1 MPKAQSSVDRA
12 YFKLRKKAIDFE
24 FKPGERLNE
33 TALTGALKVSR
44 TPLREALNRLVAEG
58 FLTFDS
64 GRGFFCR
71 PLSPEKVLELYQL
84 RSALETE
91 ALRLTIDTAED
102 AEIDAVL
109 EYLGDVEKTYSECTD
124 LNELL
129 RMDEE
134 FHIKLAALA
143 GNDELVR
150 ILANANERIRY
161 VRIINLRLLR
171 DRKKSDGEDSTSM
184 SQHRVILE
192 AVKARNLDAAVAALR
207 KHIERRSEQ
216 TIELVQMAYS
226 QLYVPG

>member
-1 MPKAQSSVDRA
+1 MPKALSSVDKA
-12 YFKLRKKAIDFE
+12 YFSLRQKAIDFE

-33 TALTGALKVSR
+33 TVLTGALKVSR

-64 GRGFFCR
+64 GKGFFCR
-71 PLSPEKVLELYQL
+71 PLSPEKILELYQL

-91 ALRLTIDTAED
+91 ALILAIESAKDKEIED
-102 AEIDAVL
+102 VL
-109 EYLGDVEKTYSECTD
+109 DYLGAVERTYSECTD
-124 LNELL
+124 LGELL

-134 FHIKLAALA
+134 FHIKLASLS
-143 GNDELVR
+143 GNKELVR
-150 ILANANERIRY
+150 ILNNTNERIRY
-161 VRIINLRLLR
+161 VRIINLQLLR
-171 DRKKSDGEDSTSM
+171 DRKQPPSEDTTSL

-192 AVKARNLDAAVAALR
+192 ALKARDTNAAVAALR

-226 QLYVPG
+226 QLYVPN